1 MGAKRL
7 MPVQMTSVPSSTV
20 CEGHEWNITDEDRL
34 AALVA
39 DLLLGSHRHVSKIL
53 RALESKKTMSSD
65 QQIDDLVELL
75 NDVPDIKLPHTE
87 QYKRYARDGW
97 LFQMI
102 SWIAIRKM
110 SPNALTAIPHTQPT
124 AKGFDNL
131 IVEVENGHLVGVIV
145 GEDKATENPRSTVR
159 NLVWPEIKE
168 MEAGHSDSALKS
180 EVTAIVERGGFG
192 EEVDRML
199 KQVFWEKL
207 RKYRVAVAGPITTH
221 NKVFKEFHMKAPGD
235 VTRRHGEVLN
245 LKKLREWFDEF
256 SQKVIVALENRR
268 GADV

>member
-1 MGAKRL
+1 
-7 MPVQMTSVPSSTV
+7 MPLNVSPVPSATV
-20 CEGHEWNITDEDRL
+20 CEGHEWGITDENRL

-39 DLLLGSHRHVSKIL
+39 DLLLGRHRHVSKIL
-53 RALESKKTMSSD
+53 RELEVPEVRSSN

-75 NDVPDIKLPHTE
+75 IDVPDIYLPHTL
-87 QYKRYARDGW
+87 QDKRYARDGW

-110 SPNALTAIPHTQPT
+110 NPDALTAIPHTQPT

-159 NLVWPEIKE
+159 DLVWPEIKE
-168 MEAGHSDSALKS
+168 MEDGHSDSALMGQ
-180 EVTAIVERGGFG
+180 VTAIVERGGYG
-192 EEVDRML
+192 DEVDGML
-199 KQVFWEKL
+199 KQVFWGKV

-221 NKVFKEFHMKAPGD
+221 NRVFKGFHIKAPGG
-235 VTRRHGEVLN
+235 VSRRKGEVLN
-245 LKKLREWFDEF
+245 LDELREWFDEF
-256 SQKVIVALENRR
+256 AQKVIVALEAQRQV
-268 GADV
+268 DV